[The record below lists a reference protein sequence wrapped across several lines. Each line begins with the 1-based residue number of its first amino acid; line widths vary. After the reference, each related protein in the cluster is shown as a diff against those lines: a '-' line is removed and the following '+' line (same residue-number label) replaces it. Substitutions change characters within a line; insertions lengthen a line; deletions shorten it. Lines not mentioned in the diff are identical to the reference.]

1 MVDQSDFF
9 MNRETL
15 LIAERLNEAYTGQP
29 WFNRGIKEILLEIKG
44 DKIFERPDGQHSIL
58 DLLWHIITWKEFT
71 ISRLRDDAGK
81 DVHYFEKNNWREL
94 DHGDKELWE
103 NAVERYHELHTELV
117 ELIRQQKDEL
127 LIQKVRDRDYDFR
140 KLLYGIG
147 EHDIYHIGQI
157 AYLSKL
163 LNR

>member
-94 DHGDKELWE
+94 DHGDKELWK

-117 ELIRQQKDEL
+117 ELIRQ
-127 LIQKVRDRDYDFR
+127 
-140 KLLYGIG
+140 
-147 EHDIYHIGQI
+147 
-157 AYLSKL
+157 
-163 LNR
+163 